1 MAKTSC
7 FWEKGYTAGE
17 HFTCTRELGVCRILG
32 YTKNRSSLGI
42 PLVKDCM
49 DLHRARTML
58 IPLTVVSALLLG
70 LGVARLVFV
79 GRKDKDAVA
88 EERVQNLQ
96 RS

>member
-1 MAKTSC
+1 
-7 FWEKGYTAGE
+7 
-17 HFTCTRELGVCRILG
+17 
-32 YTKNRSSLGI
+32 
-42 PLVKDCM
+42 
-49 DLHRARTML
+49 ML